1 MTILSNIKQFFS
13 RNLAVIIF
21 YILSFHSFGGLQDV
35 PNLLIFSFNLQMII
49 IYFYV
54 LKYPDNLGLG
64 HIFLA
69 GIVNDVVLGTPLG
82 TSSLSFLVL
91 AFFTSYIRNVTLRP
105 KMSSEWITFVPALF
119 LSNLVY
125 FIVVN
130 NFSHL
135 SFYYIELLRDT
146 FFTFLFFPIFYYL
159 FNSYELKV
167 LKDNA

>member
-69 GIVNDVVLGTPLG
+69 GIVNDVVIGTPLG

-91 AFFTSYIRNVTLRP
+91 AFFTSYIRNVTLRA
-105 KMSSEWITFVPALF
+105 KMSSEWITFIPALF

-130 NFSHL
+130 NFSPL
-135 SFYYIELLRDT
+135 SFYYVELLRDT
-146 FFTFLFFPIFYYL
+146 FFTFLFFPIFYY
-159 FNSYELKV
+159 FFSTYEIAVSKE
-167 LKDNA
+167 